1 MTSPCPSC
9 GVAERD
15 TLLTHATIA
24 LMAKNRRLRLAMAQI
39 NVVVGDL
46 DGNAAKIIEWMDKAR
61 AMEADIVTFPELALT
76 GYPPEDLLLKPQFVE
91 ANLKVLDDVRRA
103 ATGLTAIVGFV
114 DRRDDIYNAA
124 AILGDGQ
131 LAGVYHKAYLPNYG
145 VFDEFRYF
153 QVGRLSP
160 LVQIGDVRIGLSIC
174 EDIWYP
180 DGPVVDQVLGGAEVL
195 INISSS
201 PFHAGKRLWRER
213 MLATR
218 AGDNIAIVAY
228 NNLVGGQDELVFDG
242 DSLVFDE
249 TGQLLARGPQ
259 FEEDLIVVDLDLD
272 AVFRRRLHDPRRRQL
287 EVETESAQSVVS
299 LPQPVVDKKPI
310 PNREVIEPLSEE
322 AEIYGALVL
331 GTRDYVR
338 KNSFEKVVLGLSGG
352 VDSAL
357 TATVAVDAL
366 GSANVVGVMMPSGFS
381 SEGSVTDSD
390 ALGANLGIRLIT
402 IPISEIMSAYDA
414 GLGDVFSDCDPD
426 VTEENV
432 QARIRGNIVMALSNK
447 FGWLVLSTG
456 NKSEVSAGYCTLYG
470 DMAGGFAVLKDVMK
484 TTVFRLATYS
494 NVTAGRER
502 IPKAIIE
509 KPPSA
514 ELRPDQKDTDS
525 LPPYDLL
532 DPVIEAYVEQDR
544 SVEEMLDMGF
554 DAEIVRRVVGLVDLS
569 EYKRRQ
575 AAPGVKITP
584 RAFGRDRRMPIT
596 NRFRN

>member
-1 MTSPCPSC
+1 
-9 GVAERD
+9 
-15 TLLTHATIA
+15 
-24 LMAKNRRLRLAMAQI
+24 MAQI